1 MVIDM
6 TVKQKDVKRFNWITP
21 ISMLWAFL
29 LVSCL
34 GLKTSN
40 TKSSSDFPNSPDVDR
55 SFTTGEPCEAPC
67 WYNLKLGV
75 STTSDVRSTLAKLPF
90 VDQATFYEYA
100 YDTNEL
106 VFGFD
111 CTYYHVPGGGGCGVL
126 ETSQDGKLKRIFIS
140 VQYNLT
146 LQEVIKK
153 LGVPKFYTTTPSIN
167 KDICLVEIYWP
178 ESNIE
183 VSIEDSP
190 RKRLCKNS
198 KNEKIDLDV
207 QIKSL
212 IYAKISV

>member
-1 MVIDM
+1 
-6 TVKQKDVKRFNWITP
+6 
-21 ISMLWAFL
+21 
-29 LVSCL
+29 
-34 GLKTSN
+34 
-40 TKSSSDFPNSPDVDR
+40 
-55 SFTTGEPCEAPC
+55 
-67 WYNLKLGV
+67 
-75 STTSDVRSTLAKLPF
+75 
-90 VDQATFYEYA
+90 
-100 YDTNEL
+100 
-106 VFGFD
+106 
-111 CTYYHVPGGGGCGVL
+111 L